1 MASNDPVQEI
11 YENVRSEALE
21 NTEPPSPGLERVLRY
36 GVASLL
42 PGVQQDFPFVLYA
55 QSVSR
60 PAWNG
65 KRDFHRENLRQ
76 VYEFLTQEVIKHASC
91 HLCPGFQ

>member
-21 NTEPPSPGLERVLRY
+21 NTEPFSRALERVLRY

-42 PGVQQDFPFVLYA
+42 PACNRIFLSSFTLRVFLARPGTGSEIFTGRT
-55 QSVSR
+55 SVRFMNSLPR
-60 PAWNG
+60 
-65 KRDFHRENLRQ
+65 R
-76 VYEFLTQEVIKHASC
+76 
-91 HLCPGFQ
+91 